1 MAARERTLSRRLL
14 FVVNVDTFFLSH
26 RLPIAEAAL
35 RAGYEVHVAAA
46 LTAHRREEFDVRG
59 IHVHRLPVAR
69 SSANPFSALRLLAAL
84 YSLFRRVRPDLV
96 HLVTIKPVLLGGIA
110 ARLARVPAVV
120 AAVSGLGYVFMAK
133 GGWALLRRKLVEAA
147 YRLSLGHP
155 NASVIFQNQDDR
167 AVIERA
173 AGLQEG
179 QSELIRGSGVDLRE
193 FQPTPL
199 STQAPIVLLAA
210 RLLGDK
216 GVHEFVDAARRLHGH
231 AGARFVLAGDVDP
244 GNPSSLTREQLD
256 ALVKEGVVEWWG
268 HRQDM
273 PQVLS
278 AATLVVLPSYREGLP
293 KVLIEAAACGRPVVT
308 TDVPGCRD
316 AVVPGQTG
324 LLVPAKDAV
333 ALRDAIRTLL
343 DDPQARSQMGI
354 AGRHLAETA
363 FNVDHVVARHLE
375 IYDRKLAWR
384 GTPQACRE
392 NSAGSR

>member
-1 MAARERTLSRRLL
+1 
-14 FVVNVDTFFLSH
+14 V
-26 RLPIAEAAL
+26 
-35 RAGYEVHVAAA
+35 
-46 LTAHRREEFDVRG
+46 
-59 IHVHRLPVAR
+59 
-69 SSANPFSALRLLAAL
+69 
-84 YSLFRRVRPDLV
+84 
-96 HLVTIKPVLLGGIA
+96 
-110 ARLARVPAVV
+110 
-120 AAVSGLGYVFMAK
+120 
-133 GGWALLRRKLVEAA
+133 
-147 YRLSLGHP
+147 
-155 NASVIFQNQDDR
+155 
-167 AVIERA
+167 
-173 AGLQEG
+173 AGLQG
-179 QSELIRGSGVDLRE
+179 SQSELIRGSGVDLRE
-193 FQPTPL
+193 FHPTPL

-216 GVHEFVDAARRLHGH
+216 GVHEFVAAARQLHGH
-231 AGARFVLAGDVDP
+231 AGALFVLAGDVDP
-244 GNPSSLTREQLD
+244 GNPSSLTREEVE

-324 LLVPAKDAV
+324 LLVPAKDTV

-343 DDPQARSQMGI
+343 DDPQARSRMGL

-375 IYDRKLAWR
+375 IYDRKLAWH
-384 GTPQACRE
+384 GTPEACRGK
-392 NSAGSR
+392 SAGSR